1 MYKYFCLYTI
11 NFKKKIKKKKETN
24 DYLNKIPSYLHLN
37 SINHVIIYIREINY
51 LNISYSFKRSL

>member
-1 MYKYFCLYTI
+1 MYKYFYIQLI
-11 NFKKKIKKKKETN
+11 LRKKIKKKKTN
-24 DYLNKIPSYLHLN
+24 DYLNKIPSYLYLN

>member
-1 MYKYFCLYTI
+1 MYKYFYIQLI
-11 NFKKKIKKKKETN
+11 LRKKIKKKKTN

-37 SINHVIIYIREINY
+37 SINHIIIYIREINY